1 MFDLNPIDVLKQREV
16 KTLPPHFAKISISDN
31 DLFLADGD
39 MSSWIK
45 TKLKGRFAIT
55 RAPSID
61 KDGKLKSTTF
71 VAFEDQKEL
80 TYFMLACPYL
90 RRN

>member
-1 MFDLNPIDVLKQREV
+1 MFNLNPFDVLKQREL
-16 KTLPPHFAKISISDN
+16 KTLPPHFAKIKIGDTDFFDGSI
-31 DLFLADGD
+31 LT
-39 MSSWIK
+39 WIT
-45 TKLKGRFAIT
+45 TKLKGRYAVV
-55 RAPSID
+55 RSPGID
-61 KDGKLKSTTF
+61 KDGKLKSSTF